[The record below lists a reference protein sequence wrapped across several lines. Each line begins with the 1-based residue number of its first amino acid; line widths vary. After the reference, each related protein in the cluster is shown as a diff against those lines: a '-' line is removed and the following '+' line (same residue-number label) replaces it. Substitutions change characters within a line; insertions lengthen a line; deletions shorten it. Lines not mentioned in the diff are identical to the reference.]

1 MKKLIAACGINC
13 ADCGARQATIDNDD
27 VKRKEVAEQWSK
39 AYETDLSIESIN
51 CTGCME
57 EGVKFAH
64 CKECEIRECVKDME
78 INNCAECEEYPCE
91 EMEQFLEHVPEAKAN
106 LDVLRK

>member
-13 ADCGARQATIDNDD
+13 ADCEAREATLANDNE
-27 VKRKEVAEQWSK
+27 KRKIVAAKWSK
-39 AYETDLSIESIN
+39 AYEAELSIESIN

-57 EGVKFAH
+57 EGVKFSH
-64 CKECEIRECVKDME
+64 CKDCDYRQCVQEME
-78 INNCAECEEYPCE
+78 LNNCAECEEYPCE

-106 LDVLRK
+106 LDELRV